1 MDFLFFDDIGK
12 RPYLV
17 PALIIISSVAFLFL
31 NVFGLT
37 LGISY
42 VLPHLFYL
50 PIILAA
56 YYYPRR
62 GVLVACGISLCY
74 CALAFTV
81 VSPTNAEM
89 VSALARSVV
98 FVIIAA
104 VVSNISGRMHHDT
117 QMCRRLVSVVR
128 SSGDA
133 IIGETVDGIVTDW
146 NSGAETLYGYTSQ
159 EMAGQSL
166 SKIIPPERREEK
178 LHLLERI
185 RHGEVVERVET
196 ERITKDGA
204 HIQISL
210 SLSPIVNIMGK
221 IIGIS
226 EIAHDITER
235 QRLQNEI
242 LAEKERWEL
251 TFNAVPDMIAIID
264 RHFRVIQVNKAMADR
279 LGISTEEAV
288 GLACHDVV
296 HHTNAPIEFCP
307 HRILIG
313 DGKSHSA
320 DIHEENLNGDFFL
333 TVSPLRDPTGAVI
346 GSVHILHDITK
357 RKRMEEALRESEA
370 RYRAII
376 ENIQD
381 VFFHIS
387 RENLLVMASPSAMRV
402 FGYASVTDM
411 IGMPVQAL
419 WKYPEKRAEFLEVMT
434 MRDGAVHDWEA
445 EFKRADGSG
454 FWVSL
459 TARLLTDEHGEY
471 DGTEG
476 IIRDITERKN
486 AEEALRNALKKLN
499 MLSSITRHD
508 ILNQVTG
515 LRAYLELSKEDLK
528 GTKFEAFIIKE
539 DLAAEAIQRQIEFT
553 KYYQDIGVNEPRW
566 QDAGVVMVEALSQ
579 LSPAGV
585 AVQIEVTRLEIFAD
599 PLIVKVFFNLMENS
613 QRHGEQVT
621 VMNFSAKETNAGLV
635 ITYRDNGVGVS
646 EADKKKLFQKGFGKH
661 TGLGLFLSRE
671 ILAITGITI
680 TENGEPGNGARF
692 EITVPNGAWRHAG
705 QT

>member
-17 PALIIISSVAFLFL
+17 PALIITSSVIFLVL
-31 NVFGLT
+31 NVFGLRA
-37 LGISY
+37 GISY
-42 VLPHLFYL
+42 VLPHLLYL
-50 PIILAA
+50 PIILTA

-62 GVLVACGISLCY
+62 GVLFAFGLSLCY

-81 VSPTNAEM
+81 VSPTNGEM
-89 VSALARSVV
+89 VSALARSAV
-98 FVIIAA
+98 FVIISA

-159 EMAGQSL
+159 EMTGQSL
-166 SKIIPPERREEK
+166 SPIIPPERQNEK

-185 RHGEVVERVET
+185 RRGDIVERVET
-196 ERITKDGA
+196 ERISKDGA

-210 SLSPIVNIMGK
+210 SLSPIRNNWGEIT
-221 IIGIS
+221 GIS

-242 LAEKERWEL
+242 LAAKEQWEL
-251 TFNAVPDMIAIID
+251 TFNAVPDLIAIID
-264 RHFRVIQVNKAMADR
+264 SRFRITRVNQAMADR
-279 LGISTEEAV
+279 MGISMAEAV
-288 GLACHDVV
+288 GLTCHDVV
-296 HHTNAPIEFCP
+296 HHTTTPAGFCP
-307 HRILIG
+307 HRLLIE
-313 DGKSHSA
+313 DGLSHST

-333 TVSPLRDPTGAVI
+333 TVSPIHDPAGTVI
-346 GSVHILHDITK
+346 GSVHILHDITE
-357 RKRMEEALRESEA
+357 RKRMEAALRESET
-370 RYRAII
+370 RYRTII

-381 VFFHIS
+381 VFFRMDRKNTI
-387 RENLLVMASPSAMRV
+387 VMTSPSAVTV

-411 IGMPVQAL
+411 IGMPALAL
-419 WKYPEKRAEFLEVMT
+419 WKDPKKRAEFIEVMKV
-434 MRDGAVHDWEA
+434 REGAVHDWEA
-445 EFKRADGSG
+445 EFKRANGTG

-459 TARLLTDEHGEY
+459 TARLLKDEHGEY

-486 AEEALRNALKKLN
+486 AEEALRNAIKKLN

-508 ILNQVTG
+508 ILNQVTA

-528 GTKFEAFIIKE
+528 GTPFEGFITKE
-539 DLAAEAIQRQIEFT
+539 EQAAEAIQRQIEFT

-566 QDAGVVMVEALSQ
+566 QNARSVIEEAQFQ
-579 LSPAGV
+579 LSPPGV
-585 AVQIEVTRLEIFAD
+585 DVQIEVTRLEIFAD
-599 PLIVKVFFNLMENS
+599 PLIIKVFFNLMENS

-621 VMNFSAKETNAGLV
+621 VMNFSARETDAGLV
-635 ITYRDNGVGVS
+635 ITYRDNGVGIS
-646 EADKKKLFQKGFGKH
+646 DADKKKLFQKGFGKH

-680 TENGEPGNGARF
+680 LENGTMGEGARF
-692 EITVPNGAWRHAG
+692 EITVPAGAWRHAG
-705 QT
+705 QP